1 MSSWSPLMRK
11 WLLTAI
17 VSVAPAL
24 GAQSGPSAL
33 ASFDT
38 AWSAISRTYFDTVL
52 VQGRWSVT
60 HDSLRAGLGESPS
73 RDQVRTAIRALMAVP
88 AQSHFALIPAEAVP
102 APGAPSRGGAPG
114 TVGLDLRMIG
124 DTVVVWRVAPE
135 SPAAH
140 ASVRSGDIITHVD
153 TQSIA
158 GMNARLAAAFPTD
171 PKQAHG
177 LVGQFAMSRVRQATG
192 DTAVLTVQGERGA
205 ARTVRL
211 EHVPIAGQ
219 LTRFGNLP
227 PLVVRVTHDSVRVGS
242 GRRSAMVPVIH
253 WSAWFPVISADLDR
267 ALFSVRG
274 APAVILDLRGNPGG
288 VVGMIGGVAGHFTD
302 TIVSLGN
309 MYGRGSTLYLR
320 TNPRSV
326 DFTGARRPPINVPV
340 AILVDGMSASASE
353 FFAAGMQAT
362 ARARVFGEAS
372 AGQALPAAMLR
383 LPNGDV
389 MMHPIADHEDANGR
403 RVEGVGVQPDV
414 PAPLTR
420 RALRAGGD
428 PALDA
433 ARAWLART
441 LY

>member
-1 MSSWSPLMRK
+1 MPK
-11 WLLTAI
+11 WLLFACFCI
-17 VSVAPAL
+17 APSL
-24 GAQSGPSAL
+24 RAQSEPPAL

-38 AWSAISRTYFDTVL
+38 AWSAISRTFYDTAL
-52 VQGRWSVT
+52 VQGRWTVT
-60 HDSLRAGLGESPS
+60 YDSLRTALGASPS
-73 RDQVRTAIRALMAVP
+73 RDAVRGAIRALMAVP
-88 AQSHFALIPAEAVP
+88 AQSHFALIPAEAIP
-102 APGAPSRGGAPG
+102 APGAPSRGGTPG

-124 DTVVVWRVAPE
+124 DTLVVWRVE
-135 SPAAH
+135 QGSPAARNEIR
-140 ASVRSGDIITHVD
+140 AGDIITHVD
-153 TQSIA
+153 TQGIA
-158 GMNARLAAAFPTD
+158 GMLDRLAAAFPGD
-171 PKQAHG
+171 PKQARAMVAQ
-177 LVGQFAMSRVRQATG
+177 LAMSRVRQGTG
-192 DTAVLTVQGERGA
+192 DTAVLTVQDQRGTER
-205 ARTVRL
+205 VVQL
-211 EHVPIAGQ
+211 EHTPIAGQ
-219 LTRFGNLP
+219 LTRYGNLP

-253 WSAWFPVISADLDR
+253 WSAWFPVISGDLDR

-274 APAVILDLRGNPGG
+274 APAVVLDLRGNPGG

-362 ARARVFGEAS
+362 GRARVFGEAS

-414 PAPLTR
+414 AAPLTR
-420 RALRAGGD
+420 RALRTGGD

>member
-1 MSSWSPLMRK
+1 MRK
-11 WLLTAI
+11 WSLIALVFAAS
-17 VSVAPAL
+17 SV
-24 GAQSGPSAL
+24 GAQSNAPPL

-38 AWSAISRTYFDTVL
+38 AWSAISRTYFDTTL
-52 VQGRWSVT
+52 IQGRWST
-60 HDSLRAGLGESPS
+60 TRDSLRTGLGDSPS
-73 RDQVRTAIRALMAVP
+73 HDQVRAAIRALMAVP

-102 APGAPSRGGAPG
+102 LPSAPSRGGAPG

-124 DTVVVWRVAPE
+124 DTLVVWRVE
-135 SPAAH
+135 TGSAA
-140 ASVRSGDIITHVD
+140 AQAGIRPGDVITHVD
-153 TQSIA
+153 TQSIV
-158 GMNARLAAAFPTD
+158 GMNQRLALAFPSN

-177 LVGQFAMSRVRQATG
+177 LVAQMAMSRVRESTG

-205 ARTVRL
+205 PRTVRL
-211 EHVPIAGQ
+211 AHTPIAGQ
-219 LTRFGNLP
+219 LTRYGNLP
-227 PLVVRVTHDSVRVGS
+227 PLVVRVTHDSVRVGR
-242 GRRSAMVPVIH
+242 GRRAAMIPVIH

-309 MYGRGSTLYLR
+309 MYGRGSTLFLR
-320 TNPRSV
+320 TNPRLV
-326 DFTGARRPPINVPV
+326 DASGTRRPTIKVPV

-353 FFAAGMQAT
+353 FFAAGMQGT
-362 ARARVFGEAS
+362 GRARVFGDAS

-383 LPNGDV
+383 LPSGDV
-389 MMHPIADHEDANGR
+389 MMFPIADHEDSNGR
-403 RVEGVGVQPDV
+403 RVEGVGVQPDT

-420 RALRAGGD
+420 RALKTGGD

>member
-1 MSSWSPLMRK
+1 MRK

-17 VSVAPAL
+17 VCVAPAL
-24 GAQSGPSAL
+24 GAQSEPPAL

-60 HDSLRAGLGESPS
+60 RDSLRAGLGESPS
-73 RDQVRTAIRALMAVP
+73 RDQVRGAIRALMAVP
-88 AQSHFALIPAEAVP
+88 AQSHFALIPAEAIP

-124 DTVVVWRVAPE
+124 DTLVVWRVDAG
-135 SPAAH
+135 SAA
-140 ASVRSGDIITHVD
+140 AAVGIRAGDVITHVD

-158 GMNARLAAAFPTD
+158 GLNERLAVVFPRD
-171 PKQAHG
+171 AKQAHSF
-177 LVGQFAMSRVRQATG
+177 VSQMAMSRVRQSTG
-192 DTAVLTVQGERGA
+192 DTAVLTVQGDRGA
-205 ARTVRL
+205 PRTVRL
-211 EHVPIAGQ
+211 AHAPIAGQ
-219 LTRFGNLP
+219 ITRYGNLP
-227 PLVVRVTHDSVRVGS
+227 PLAVRVTHDSVRVGR
-242 GRRSAMVPVIH
+242 GRRSAMIPVIH
-253 WSAWFPVISADLDR
+253 WSAWFPVVMADLDR
-267 ALFSVRG
+267 ALFAARG
-274 APAVILDLRGNPGG
+274 APGVILDLRGNPGG

-320 TNPRSV
+320 TNPRLV
-326 DFTGARRPPINVPV
+326 DPTGTRRPTITGPV
-340 AILVDGMSASASE
+340 AILVDGMSGSATE

-362 ARARVFGEAS
+362 GRARVFGDAS
-372 AGQALPAAMLR
+372 AGQALPAATLR
-383 LPNGDV
+383 LPSGDV
-389 MMHPIADHEDANGR
+389 MMHPIADAEDANGR
-403 RVEGVGVQPDV
+403 RVEGVGVLPDT

-420 RALRAGGD
+420 RALKAGGD

-441 LY
+441 LH